1 MGAYLTPLSV
11 PGPAGLMASGAG
23 IGLSSILFSYFALHD
38 LAIWNALKRAI
49 RKRKEHFFFILFWYD
64 PRAEYC
70 PFSLIYITKLLDVIF
85 FNSMTIYIPI
95 IFILILILCELHLWF
110 LKLDSFERTLFLKIN
125 HSFSEIL
132 WRYHI
137 FRIE

>member
-23 IGLSSILFSYFALHD
+23 IGLFHPIFVCSPRSCYMKCSKMS
-38 LAIWNALKRAI
+38 NTK
-49 RKRKEHFFFILFWYD
+49 KEGTFFFHFIFWYD

-110 LKLDSFERTLFLKIN
+110 LKLDSFEKTLFLKIK